1 MPFPSSSTLLHLTSH
16 SLRFNGL
23 MDEMTKTEMRS
34 EHNKHK
40 NETRTW
46 ILKSPRRYRSGI
58 RPVDCWQ
65 LTEFKLTPGE
75 NTS

>member
-1 MPFPSSSTLLHLTSH
+1 
-16 SLRFNGL
+16 